1 MHKAYV
7 VFIIVMRVYLSL
19 RNLIGFQDCPRG
31 SYAEAIGPFPL
42 APCGLTVQLFSGTF
56 LLQLSNSSSAC
67 HCYVADRERVQKV
80 VQHDLY
86 RTQKWRHGSLVFVF
100 LSD

>member
-31 SYAEAIGPFPL
+31 STAESWAIGPFPL

-67 HCYVADRERVQKV
+67 HHYVEESKKLCNMICTEHKNGDMEA
-80 VQHDLY
+80 
-86 RTQKWRHGSLVFVF
+86 
-100 LSD
+100 